1 MSTAA
6 TATQSKVIDAISAAM
21 PRMDPAEQRIVTA
34 TYGLLAEGRPVPVE
48 AVAEAAGLPVARV
61 EQMLGS
67 WPGVYRDGGGQV
79 IGFWG
84 LTVTRLE
91 PEYRFLTGGKTC
103 YTWCALDTLFI
114 PGFLGKQVA
123 VEATCPVT
131 GEKIALTVGPDG
143 VSELTPSGAVV
154 SMLIPDRPFGYDVIE
169 SFCHRV
175 LFFANSDA
183 GASWT
188 ARHEGTTLLS
198 VEEAFEVGR
207 AVSERIAPDLYGAR
221 EVSR

>member
-1 MSTAA
+1 MSTA
-6 TATQSKVIDAISAAM
+6 TATQSKFVDAIAAAM
-21 PRMDPAEQRIVTA
+21 PRMHPAEQRIVAA

-48 AVAEAAGLPVARV
+48 SVAEAAGLRVARV
-61 EQMLGS
+61 EELLGS
-67 WPGVYRDGGGQV
+67 WPGVYRDGEGQV

-84 LTVTRLE
+84 LTVARLE
-91 PEYRFLTGGKTC
+91 PEYRFLTGGKTS

-131 GEKIALTVGPDG
+131 GQKIAFTVGPDG
-143 VSELTPSGAVV
+143 VHELTPRGAVV
-154 SMLIPDRPFGYDVIE
+154 SMLVPGRAFGYDVIE
-169 SFCHRV
+169 TFCHRV
-175 LFFANSDA
+175 LFFANPEA

-198 VEEAFEVGR
+198 VQEAFEVGR
-207 AVSERIAPDLYGAR
+207 AVSERIAPDVYGAGGGN
-221 EVSR
+221 

>member
-1 MSTAA
+1 
-6 TATQSKVIDAISAAM
+6 
-21 PRMDPAEQRIVTA
+21 
-34 TYGLLAEGRPVPVE
+34 
-48 AVAEAAGLPVARV
+48 
-61 EQMLGS
+61 
-67 WPGVYRDGGGQV
+67 
-79 IGFWG
+79 
-84 LTVTRLE
+84 
-91 PEYRFLTGGKTC
+91 
-103 YTWCALDTLFI
+103 
-114 PGFLGKQVA
+114 
-123 VEATCPVT
+123 
-131 GEKIALTVGPDG
+131 
-143 VSELTPSGAVV
+143 
-154 SMLIPDRPFGYDVIE
+154 MLIPDRPFGYDVIE